1 MSEFGTGGCESG
13 SVPVELNGVF
23 VGCVGY
29 DSWGGME
36 DAVQI
41 EKDKT
46 FINLEDVPEGLRF
59 GVLLSGFLRGL
70 EYGSDEYNEASQT
83 GVEWQALLRRYN
95 AGDAGLSDLRD
106 FDGSGLEGWERWNK
120 IYTDT
125 INEESVLDI
134 EVTFGENAD
143 IREILRRNGY
153 DDETIDEIF
162 SAEVNSTTGSGLFE
176 GNNVLSNALC
186 EIGYSNCSDWSVQ
199 PIDDDGPAVGSG
211 CTDANQ
217 REGVIDENGDCQF
230 IVDGQCM
237 KGSVPGTTDASGECI
252 TDDGTDGGTGDY
264 SEEEQNTAQAIKDW
278 IEGQIQKVDDITVD
292 DVLGAIFGGDG
303 WDPKCALTGDGED
316 LWDCTGTDGSEGNQC
331 WKDCVTINVLGGIP
345 GLPMP
350 PGAVDIGTVRDLE
363 NTAKEIGVTIESI
376 LNPDPDDEGFLE
388 KIKDW
393 VVGKIDDIFG
403 GLDDVTL
410 QDITDWITGT
420 LGNVLG
426 GLILIETENVTNS
439 VTDKIDEIL
448 GLPLDPDDDENCIE
462 KEYFEANKEKCTAL
476 GYIDCDASMGEANQE
491 LTGGIIGPNQT
502 TQGCSE
508 IVDPNVDENGCF
520 EGTWDGTKCVC
531 PPNSDRAD
539 LEEDF
544 DGKCSDGDA
553 QTPQEICKDKGLTH
567 DPKNENADEDGCV
580 GDFPDDG
587 TTDSDFPCSEPVS
600 INPYVTYG
608 DRLNTYRNN
617 CPDHCPNDG
626 TLKTDHVND
635 SCYLSLKEDCQD
647 VNESSTDDVKGG
659 CGYQR
664 CPENTEK
671 QGQLVKDIN
680 TDCGETLPDCSE
692 GNINEGNYQQC
703 EKVKCP
709 DGKFNTV
716 DGGSYADSVEDCVG
730 RGDDTPDAC
739 PDGTPKA
746 NYENG
751 DCDAPCVEG
760 FVKKGSSCVPQCQI
774 TGKGDLAASD
784 EGCRED
790 EGPEPE
796 EIDCADLVGLSVE
809 DHEAC
814 GHVQC
819 PNDSDK
825 GGRWFPKGS
834 DVEKACYD
842 DPVVEVCVDESGNP
856 TGATNYPDCDLCPR
870 GQQLINNKCQDPTN
884 VDECTDPDANN
895 YGELG
900 DCTYDPEICDDKTAT
915 NYGEEGECL
924 YSPIEETC
932 NDPDANNYGE
942 LGLCTYDPIEET
954 CNDPE
959 ASNYG
964 EEGECLYGPIEE
976 PCNDPEASNYGELGP
991 CTYGPLEETCNDP
1004 DANNYGELGPCTYGP
1019 ILEGCE
1025 DPEANNYGQEGPCT
1039 YDDPCDSY
1047 EYAKDNPLEC
1057 GWEQCPNGD
1066 FAPTREECTDVKD
1079 CSDPGYAADNPL
1091 ECGWVEC
1098 ADGSF
1103 APTNEQCET
1112 GPECNDCTCAQY
1124 ALDNPEECGTS
1135 EPPPPDCNDCTCA
1148 DYAAANPD
1156 ECGSTPPPPEPPEGG
1171 GGGARGMFKPQAAV
1185 PPAQGDP
1192 ALLARTEFPIVDYL
1206 AEALAQQ
1213 TKGELMSGMLT
1224 GNIV

>member
-217 REGVIDENGDCQF
+217 REGKYDKDGNCQF

-278 IEGQIQKVDDITVD
+278 IDGQIGKVQDITVD

-303 WDPKCALTGDGED
+303 WDPKCELTGDGED

-331 WKDCVTINVLGGIP
+331 WKDCVSVSVLGGIP

-350 PGAVDIGTVRDLE
+350 PGAVDIGTVRGLE
-363 NTAKEIGVTIESI
+363 NTVDEIGTTISDI
-376 LNPDPDDEGFLE
+376 FNPDPDDEGFLE

-426 GLILIETENVTNS
+426 GLILIETDNVTNT

-448 GLPLDPDDDENCIE
+448 GLPLDEDGDDDEDDTTIDYGMCDDGLTPKEDEYGTNCSGVEPINE
-462 KEYFEANKEKCTAL
+462 VGDPCT
-476 GYIDCDASMGEANQE
+476 
-491 LTGGIIGPNQT
+491 TGDGK
-502 TQGCSE
+502 
-508 IVDPNVDENGCF
+508 
-520 EGTWDGTKCVC
+520 DGTYQDIEGELKCV
-531 PPNSDRAD
+531 SSSTDD
-539 LEEDF
+539 D
-544 DGKCSDGDA
+544 DDDDGD
-553 QTPQEICKDKGLTH
+553 
-567 DPKNENADEDGCV
+567 DGV
-580 GDFPDDG
+580 DDG
-587 TTDSDFPCSEPVS
+587 TTDPDSPDYCSEPVS

-608 DRLNTYRNN
+608 DRLNTYRGR

-626 TLKTDHVND
+626 RLKTDHVND
-635 SCYLSLKEDCQD
+635 SCYMSLKEDCED
-647 VNESSTDDVKGG
+647 VNESSTDAVKEG

-664 CPENTEK
+664 CPELTEK
-671 QGQLVKDIN
+671 EGQLIKDIT

-703 EKVKCP
+703 GKVKCP

-746 NYENG
+746 NYEG
-751 DCDAPCVEG
+751 QDCDAPCVEG

-774 TGKGDLAASD
+774 PGKGDLAASD
-784 EGCRED
+784 EGCKED
-790 EGPEPE
+790 EEPEPE
-796 EIDCADLVGLSVE
+796 GIDCTDLVGLSVE
-809 DHEAC
+809 DHETC

-819 PNDSDK
+819 PDDSDK
-825 GGRWFPKGS
+825 KGQWFPKGS
-834 DVEKACYD
+834 TVNDVCYD
-842 DPVVEVCVDESGNP
+842 PTVDDPEDPDPPPENPCLDDSYAIRNLDICGGTDCGDGVYAPPGTQCPTPVDPCVDTPGYAESNP
-856 TGATNYPDCDLCPR
+856 EACGWTDCGEGVYVPPEKDCPITVNPCIDEQ
-870 GQQLINNKCQDPTN
+870 GYAEDHPQECGWEECPNGGYAPTLE
-884 VDECTDPDANN
+884 ECGPTVNPCIDTPGYAEDN
-895 YGELG
+895 
-900 DCTYDPEICDDKTAT
+900 
-915 NYGEEGECL
+915 
-924 YSPIEETC
+924 PIEC
-932 NDPDANNYGE
+932 GW
-942 LGLCTYDPIEET
+942 EECPNGGYAPT
-954 CNDPE
+954 
-959 ASNYG
+959 
-964 EEGECLYGPIEE
+964 
-976 PCNDPEASNYGELGP
+976 
-991 CTYGPLEETCNDP
+991 LEEC
-1004 DANNYGELGPCTYGP
+1004 GPVP
-1019 ILEGCE
+1019 
-1025 DPEANNYGQEGPCT
+1025 
-1039 YDDPCDSY
+1039 DPCDSL

-1079 CSDPGYAADNPL
+1079 CNDPGYAADNPL

-1098 ADGSF
+1098 ADGTF
-1103 APTNEQCET
+1103 APTEEQCET

-1148 DYAAANPD
+1148 DYAAANPE
-1156 ECGSTPPPPEPPEGG
+1156 ECGTGGGDDDDDDDGGG